1 MACPVMDIFP
11 LLSPEIKKFGW
22 ALVLWAI
29 EVKMSDTFF
38 ISTDKNKLEVDIIHR
53 FLSERSY
60 WAKGRDLETVQKS
73 IDHSLC
79 FGIYRNASRKPCL
92 LKRDRGKLSQNG
104 YLPYRGAPPFRAG
117 GLHNEKDEQ
126 IVGFGR
132 VVTDYAV
139 FAYIMD
145 VFVLEEYRGKGLGKK
160 LVEYIVNY
168 PELKNLKRWQL
179 ATTDAHSLYKRYGF
193 SSLAAPEKQMEK
205 VDAVPPELSLSDE
218 MGS

>member
-1 MACPVMDIFP
+1 
-11 LLSPEIKKFGW
+11 
-22 ALVLWAI
+22 
-29 EVKMSDTFF
+29 MSDTFF
-38 ISTDKNKLEVDIIHR
+38 ISTDKNKLEVDTIHR

-60 WAKGRDLETVQKS
+60 WAKGRDLEAVQKS

-79 FGIYRNASRKPCL
+79 FGIYN
-92 LKRDRGKLSQNG
+92 
-104 YLPYRGAPPFRAG
+104 
-117 GLHNEKDEQ
+117 KDAQ
-126 IVGFGR
+126 MVGFGR

-179 ATTDAHSLYKRYGF
+179 ATTDAHDLYKRYGF
-193 SSLAAPEKQMEK
+193 SGLAAPEKQMEK
-205 VDAVPPELSLSDE
+205 VDAAPPELSLSDE
-218 MGS
+218 IGS